1 LASGSGSNFEAL
13 TRDLNTAS
21 SPATVSF
28 LLCNVPSA
36 GVIERAT
43 RLGVE
48 ALVLDHRAFPSR
60 DAYDARVAQELVAR
74 GIGLVCLAGYMRL
87 VTPALLAPFAG
98 RVINVHPALLPS
110 FPGLHAPRQALAAG
124 VAIAGCTVHFVDEGT
139 DTGPIIAQAAVPVLP
154 SDDESSLTNRI
165 QVEERR
171 LFPMVVRAIATGK
184 IRLDGRRVLRSE
196 VIA

>member
-1 LASGSGSNFEAL
+1 
-13 TRDLNTAS
+13 
-21 SPATVSF
+21 
-28 LLCNVPSA
+28 
-36 GVIERAT
+36 
-43 RLGVE
+43 
-48 ALVLDHRAFPSR
+48 
-60 DAYDARVAQELVAR
+60 
-74 GIGLVCLAGYMRL
+74 
-87 VTPALLAPFAG
+87 
-98 RVINVHPALLPS
+98 
-110 FPGLHAPRQALAAG
+110 
-124 VAIAGCTVHFVDEGT
+124 VHFVDEGT